1 MIFWRISAFA
11 DLTGRGG
18 LLASGR
24 WHTAGRPV
32 VYLAGTPAGAMLEIL
47 VHLEVDQEDFPET
60 LQLLK
65 VEIPDDI
72 SIAIAPQLKTDWADD
87 LRHTKGLG
95 DGFLKTAAALLMPIP
110 SAIMPHTQNY
120 LYNPMHMDSAKAVL
134 TGEIFKL
141 DNRLLKKP

>member
-1 MIFWRISAFA
+1 MILWRISAFA

-18 LLASGR
+18 VLAGGR

-65 VEIPDDI
+65 VEVSDSVSTAP
-72 SIAIAPQLKTDWADD
+72 SPQLKPNWEADP
-87 LRHTKGLG
+87 LYTKGLG
-95 DGFLKTAAALLMPIP
+95 DTFLKTAPALLMPVP
-110 SAIMPHTQNY
+110 SAIMPHTMNY
-120 LYNPMHMDSAKAVL
+120 LFNPMHVDSAKAVL
-134 TGEIFKL
+134 TGEVFKL
-141 DNRLLKKP
+141 DGRLLNKK